1 MIFLFGFSQWHW
13 NWIEKFSIKNCFYG
27 FRLINCPFEALK
39 SYLKSRKLDKSCL
52 SEVEDS
58 SYISGLVIVDIVV
71 FCYYLR
77 ISETTAVATPVLVL
91 AATGPVLLLAT
102 FRLYFATAVQP
113 PIQHS
118 TRVDTKMENG
128 QFLRKNLHDI
138 QPKISKA
145 SKILH
150 LQEIDRSLR

>member
-1 MIFLFGFSQWHW
+1 MISFFGFSQWHW
-13 NWIEKFSIKNCFYG
+13 NWIYFIYIEKFSNKNCFYG
-27 FRLINCPFEALK
+27 FRLANCPFEASR

-118 TRVDTKMENG
+118 TSGPTNSENG
-128 QFLRKNLHDI
+128 QFLYQKSSGLL
-138 QPKISKA
+138 A
-145 SKILH
+145 
-150 LQEIDRSLR
+150 